1 MKILRAV
8 FTASA
13 LLLLGACASV
23 PTGPSLMALPG
34 SGKDFDD
41 FRRDELQ
48 CRRYASQSVGGLSDD
63 PGVRSAVVGTAVG
76 AAAGAAIAGHQG
88 AGVGAGAGLLFGSV
102 AGAEASRSS
111 IYGSQR
117 QYDQT
122 YIQCMYA
129 KGHRVPV
136 SAEFARSLS
145 APRGELPPGTGNY
158 PPPPPVAPPSSP
170 PPDYFPPPPPAR

>member
-1 MKILRAV
+1 MKIFSTVIVSSVLV
-8 FTASA
+8 
-13 LLLLGACASV
+13 LLGACASV

-34 SGKDFDD
+34 TGKDYSD

-48 CRRYASQSVGGLSDD
+48 CRQYASQQVGGLADD

-76 AAAGAAIAGHQG
+76 AVAGAAIGGHQG
-88 AGVGAGAGLLFGSV
+88 AGVGAGVGLLFGSV
-102 AGAEASRSS
+102 VGAEANRSS
-111 IYGSQR
+111 SYGSQR

-136 SAEFARSLS
+136 SAEFARSLTRS
-145 APRGELPPGTGNY
+145 TVEPVPNGNY
-158 PPPPPVAPPSSP
+158 PPPPPPYAPPASP
-170 PPDYFPPPPPAR
+170 PPDYFPPPPPR